1 MGNSFTEQHGM
12 TGTQQPTKYEKLKKN
27 SSELINLKKITLNSS
42 TMWLNWRRMWI
53 KQMYAMGTV
62 LKKCAVNEIK
72 KNILKFA
79 AKENLL
85 KAEKV

>member
-1 MGNSFTEQHGM
+1 
-12 TGTQQPTKYEKLKKN
+12 
-27 SSELINLKKITLNSS
+27 
-42 TMWLNWRRMWI
+42 
-53 KQMYAMGTV
+53 MGTV